1 MSEWSEPREWPTLGA
16 EEVHVW
22 LAHLP
27 SQRAHAQRFTEV
39 LSPHELERAGRF
51 RFEALR
57 ERAHFTRGILRLLLS
72 RYLELSPREIAFTEN
87 VHGKPALAHPPASGL
102 FFNMSHSGE
111 YAAWAITR
119 VGEVGVDIEQAREDV
134 SRLDD
139 IARRY
144 FAPGE
149 QKQLS
154 ALPKSEQTRGFFEFW
169 TRKEAFVKARGDGL
183 FSGLDQFE
191 VSLADARLLS
201 INSSLEDAAQW
212 WMSTLPS
219 LPGYAGAVVVK
230 AASCSPAFW
239 NWNARLLDWP
249 ATR

>member
-1 MSEWSEPREWPTLGA
+1 MSKWSEPQEWPALGA
-16 EEVHVW
+16 EQVHVW

-27 SQRAHAQRFTEV
+27 SQRAHAPRFLEV
-39 LSPHELERAGRF
+39 LSPQELERAGRF
-51 RFEALR
+51 RFETLR

-72 RYLELSPREIAFTEN
+72 RYVKTPPREITFIEN
-87 VHGKPALAHPPASGL
+87 AHGKPGIERPPGTGL

-111 YAAWAITR
+111 HAAWAITR
-119 VGEVGVDIEQAREDV
+119 LGEVGVDIEQARDDM
-134 SRLDD
+134 SRLEN

-154 ALPKSEQTRGFFEFW
+154 ALPKSEQTRGFFELW

-201 INSSLEDAAQW
+201 INLEDAGHW
-212 WMSTLPS
+212 WMSALPP

-230 AASCSPAFW
+230 TPSCSPRFW
-239 NWNARLLDWP
+239 NWNAGLLE
-249 ATR
+249 